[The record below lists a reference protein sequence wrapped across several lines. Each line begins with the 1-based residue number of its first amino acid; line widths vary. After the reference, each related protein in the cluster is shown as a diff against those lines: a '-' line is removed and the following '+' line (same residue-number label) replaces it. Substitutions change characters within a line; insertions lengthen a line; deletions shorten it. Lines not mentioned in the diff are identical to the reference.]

1 MLRTVVFV
9 AIAVDPF
16 GAAVVLA
23 RFRERVRSAVTGLVV
38 AAALLSV
45 AAGAGPW
52 VLDQLDISPEAA
64 AIAAGVVLLVPAAT
78 LLVRGDQLS
87 LAGDRAGGRRRGVVP
102 IAVPLLAGP
111 APLAVV
117 AALAARRGRGDA
129 FVAVAV
135 AIAVAAATFGAAV
148 RQRRDARSLLEGLA
162 GRGVGAAMVFVAFAL
177 IVDGVLGV

>member
-1 MLRTVVFV
+1 MLRTVLFV
-9 AIAVDPF
+9 VVAVDPF

-23 RFRERVRSAVTGLVV
+23 RFRERVRCAITGLVV

-45 AAGAGPW
+45 
-52 VLDQLDISPEAA
+52 
-64 AIAAGVVLLVPAAT
+64 LVPAAT
-78 LLVRGDQLS
+78 LLVRGDQLY
-87 LAGDRAGGRRRGVVP
+87 LAGDRRGGRRRGAVP
-102 IAVPLLAGP
+102 LAVPLLAGP

-117 AALAARRGRGDA
+117 AALGARRGRGDA

-135 AIAVAAATFGAAV
+135 ALAVAAGTLWAAA
-148 RQRRDARSLLEGLA
+148 RQHRAERSLLEGIA